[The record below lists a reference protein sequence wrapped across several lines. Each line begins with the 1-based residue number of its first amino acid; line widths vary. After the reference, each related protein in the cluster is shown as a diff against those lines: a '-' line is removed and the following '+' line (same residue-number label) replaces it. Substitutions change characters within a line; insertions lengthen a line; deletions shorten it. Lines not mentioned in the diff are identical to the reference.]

1 MEPSTDE
8 DRPLVGRDYPW
19 FCPGCQIAVDQ
30 CASAAAEGPD
40 QDDPEAA
47 CNLAYDLRLLCST
60 DGMRC
65 AAPPVEWVGQRIER
79 YLGTGDVY
87 ECRDCGMHSAFEW
100 RVAEELGIPM
110 VGPRAALEEVMC
122 GHCRT
127 TFGDDGK
134 PIRGMQLLVETLRA
148 A

>member
-8 DRPLVGRDYPW
+8 DRPLAGRDYPW
-19 FCPGCQIAVDQ
+19 FCTGCQIAVDQ
-30 CASAAAEGPD
+30 CASAVLEGPD
-40 QDDPEAA
+40 QDDPETA

-87 ECRDCGMHSAFEW
+87 ECPDCGAHSAFEW

-110 VGPRAALEEVMC
+110 VGPRAALDEVMC
-122 GHCRT
+122 GHCRM
-127 TFGDDGK
+127 TFGDDDEPNPAAG
-134 PIRGMQLLVETLRA
+134 PPANILRA

>member
-1 MEPSTDE
+1 MRTARWWAATTPGSARAARPPST
-8 DRPLVGRDYPW
+8 
-19 FCPGCQIAVDQ
+19 
-30 CASAAAEGPD
+30 SARRRWPRV
-40 QDDPEAA
+40 QTRTTPRAA

-60 DGMRC
+60 DGRRC

-87 ECRDCGMHSAFEW
+87 ECPDCGMHSAFEW

-110 VGPRAALEEVMC
+110 VGPRAALDEVMC

-127 TFGDDGK
+127 TFGDDGR
-134 PIRGMQLLVETLRA
+134 PIREVQLPVETLRA